1 MDCAGRGRAMLLS
14 LPRIFKRVRASS
26 GGFKLLRSPRI
37 DSDQALEHWPLNG
50 GVGFETFR
58 GALYLVCLMPTRID
72 AWELLCEYTKG
83 DSLRKHAL
91 AVEAVMAAYARRL
104 GEDEQKWA
112 LVGML
117 HDFDYEMYPN
127 APDHPLK
134 GSEILRER
142 GYSEELRRAILGHA
156 NYTGVPRDTLL
167 ARGLYACDELTGF
180 VVACALVR
188 PNGIW
193 DLESKSV
200 KKKLKDKAFARTVN
214 RDEVYEGAEELNVDL
229 DEHID
234 FIIAALRAVASEV
247 GLKPQAD
254 QSPAPGD

>member
-1 MDCAGRGRAMLLS
+1 
-14 LPRIFKRVRASS
+14 
-26 GGFKLLRSPRI
+26 
-37 DSDQALEHWPLNG
+37 
-50 GVGFETFR
+50 
-58 GALYLVCLMPTRID
+58 MPTRND

-112 LVGML
+112 LAGML

-127 APDHPLK
+127 PPDHPLK

-142 GYSEELRRAILGHA
+142 GYSEEIRRAILGHA

-214 RDEVYEGAEELNVDL
+214 RDEVYEGAAELNVDL
-229 DEHID
+229 GEHID
-234 FIIAALRAVASEV
+234 FIVAALRAVASEV
-247 GLKPQAD
+247 GLKPRSD
-254 QSPAPGD
+254 QPTTQGD